1 MPDDIIASDPNA
13 NLPDHARR
21 MQDLLGGVANIAN
34 TIADAGG
41 VSTGLPFMGINQQGF
56 WSYGQDRT
64 EVEPGSRWAIDVRT
78 LQHGYIAWP
87 DQKAKERKP
96 LGEKMV
102 PANSPLPD
110 LATLPNVGQ
119 PYQVQFAFQLMC
131 MSGEDKAAQAL
142 FKNGSYGAKA
152 AIQSLVEELRK
163 QARVN
168 INLMCPVIELQVR
181 SYFHPDWK
189 RDIYNPVFAI
199 KKWITFEDY
208 DALAQGPAIVQAE
221 PEPAA
226 APAPVQPEPE
236 PAAAP
241 APKAAARG
249 NGRRAAPAPEPA
261 PANPPARRRPSARNQ
276 PPA

>member
-1 MPDDIIASDPNA
+1 MPDDIIPSDTNA
-13 NLPDHARR
+13 HLPDHARR

-41 VSTGLPFMGINQQGF
+41 VASGLPYMGINQQGF

-96 LGEKMV
+96 LHEKMV
-102 PANSPLPD
+102 SANSRLPD
-110 LATLPNVGQ
+110 LNTLPDVGQ

-131 MSGEDKAAQAL
+131 LSGEDGGAQAL

-168 INLMCPVIELQVR
+168 IDLMCPVIELQVR

-208 DALAQGPAIVQAE
+208 DALAQGPAIVQTE
-221 PEPAA
+221 PEPEPVKPAPAA
-226 APAPVQPEPE
+226 APAPE
-236 PAAAP
+236 
-241 APKAAARG
+241 KAAARG
-249 NGRRAAPAPEPA
+249 NGRRAAPAPEPE
-261 PANPPARRRPSARNQ
+261 PANPPARRRPARNQ
-276 PPA
+276 PQA